1 MVSAANMIHTQRQR
15 KPQICLL
22 TGVPLA
28 TMLPPVLR
36 LTLSPEVVL
45 ALGSGTLRRA
55 IKVYG
60 GPVNRFA
67 VDVLGRS
74 RVSVWRWLNNR
85 EAIPLIVIHRLK
97 MYLQFP
103 HPTYTEAVNVNTN
116 LPTITDTEEDSPYN
130 D

>member
-1 MVSAANMIHTQRQR
+1 M
-15 KPQICLL
+15 
-22 TGVPLA
+22 
-28 TMLPPVLR
+28 
-36 LTLSPEVVL
+36 

-55 IKVYG
+55 IKVYA

-97 MYLQFP
+97 MYLQYP
-103 HPTYTEAVNVNTN
+103 HPTYAEASQVQTN
-116 LPTITDTEEDSPYN
+116 LLSTADTEEDSPYN